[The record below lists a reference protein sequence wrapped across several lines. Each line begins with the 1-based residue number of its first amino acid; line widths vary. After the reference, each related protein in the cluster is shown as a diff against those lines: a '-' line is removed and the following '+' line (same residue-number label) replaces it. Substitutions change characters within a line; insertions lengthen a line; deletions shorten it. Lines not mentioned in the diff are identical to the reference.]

1 MLHSIRTQYKWSPRL
16 NPPIVLHFSRVLS
29 KGERQTVNRCNL
41 NLGWGLKIVDKYLVG
56 DSQLEMPA

>member
-1 MLHSIRTQYKWSPRL
+1 MEPSVEPPR
-16 NPPIVLHFSRVLS
+16 IVLHFSRVLS

-41 NLGWGLKIVDKYLVG
+41 NLGRGLKIVDKYLVG